1 MKVLVLA
8 PHPFYQERGT
18 PIAIDLLL
26 KTLSARGDEVDL
38 LTFHEGIDRN
48 YPGLKIIRIKPWF
61 PIRNIKPGF
70 SVKKLICDA
79 YLFVRFL
86 HLMTTQKYDLVHAV
100 EEAAFMALLACPLR
114 KVPYIYDMDSSMTT
128 QLVDKMT
135 GLKAIEGLL
144 RLFEGLPMRFAH
156 IVMPMCDAL
165 ADEARL
171 RGAKSVIILKDV
183 SLVGYADETDTVID
197 LRKKLGADKKIVMY
211 IGNLESYQGIDLL
224 LESVR
229 LICKDCPEMAVVI
242 IGGADLD
249 IKKYR
254 RLSKK
259 MGLEAVVHFYGKKPV
274 ADIAAYMRQGDLLV
288 SPRIQGLNTPM
299 KVYSYL
305 HSKTAVL
312 ATDLPTHTQVMT
324 GKIAVLA
331 PAEAPAFAGAMK
343 TILCDDVRRN
353 RLARDAYQ
361 HIEKEHSY
369 EAFKR
374 QVNTAYGSLT
384 PEKKHHEF
392 A

>member
-8 PHPFYQERGT
+8 PQPFYQERGT
-18 PIAIDLLL
+18 PIAVDLLL
-26 KTLSARGDEVDL
+26 KTLSDRGDAVDL
-38 LTFHEGIDRN
+38 LTFHEGSDRS

-61 PIRNIKPGF
+61 PLQNIKPGF
-70 SVKKLICDA
+70 SLKKLICDA
-79 YLFVRFL
+79 HLFARFL
-86 HLMTTQKYDLVHAV
+86 HLMTTQKYDLVHAL

-128 QLVDKMT
+128 QLIDKMKP
-135 GLKAIEGLL
+135 LKKIESLL
-144 RLFEGLPMRFAH
+144 RLIEGLPMHFAH

-171 RGAKSVIILKDV
+171 RGAKAVIVLKDV
-183 SLVGYADETDTVID
+183 SLVGYAPETDTV
-197 LRKKLGADKKIVMY
+197 LYLKKDLGADKKIVMY

-224 LESVR
+224 VESVS
-229 LICKDCPEMAVVI
+229 LICKDLPEMAVVI

-249 IKKYR
+249 LQKYR
-254 RLSKK
+254 QKVKK
-259 MGLEAVVHFYGKKPV
+259 LGLEQVIHFYGKKPV
-274 ADIAAYMRQGDLLV
+274 ADIAAYMRQADLLV
-288 SPRIQGLNTPM
+288 SPRTQGLNTPM

-324 GKIAVLA
+324 SKIAVLA
-331 PAEAPAFAGAMK
+331 KAEAPAFANAMK
-343 TILCDDVRRN
+343 TILCDDVRREK
-353 RLARDAYQ
+353 LALEAYR

-369 EAFKR
+369 KAFKQ
-374 QVNTAYGSLT
+374 QVNKAYALLT
-384 PEKKHHEF
+384 PEKKPHES